1 MNTYLFEACRKF
13 GVKKIVNPIANCSY
27 PDVAQKDFKE
37 SEWWDGPL
45 HSSVFVYGFAKKAT
59 WVNAYAYHR
68 QHHLNSV
75 NFLVPNM
82 YGPEDHFDEVRSHAM
97 GALIM
102 KMVKAKRENLPEVL
116 VWGSGNPVRE
126 WLYVDDLVELML
138 RAIDVETGIQ
148 PINVG
153 KGEGIT
159 IREMAEKIKEAVG
172 YGGKIV
178 FDKTRPDGAAYK
190 VMNVARMEEIFKWIP
205 PTPLIEGIKQTVDWH
220 SQNVLKNI

>member
-1 MNTYLFEACRKF
+1 
-13 GVKKIVNPIANCSY
+13 
-27 PDVAQKDFKE
+27 
-37 SEWWDGPL
+37 
-45 HSSVFVYGFAKKAT
+45 
-59 WVNAYAYHR
+59 
-68 QHHLNSV
+68 
-75 NFLVPNM
+75 M